1 MDYENHLVDPVSE
14 EVPETYVDQRYN
26 IGDIFFTEPH
36 TIVLAIHC
44 WLLGHC
50 HHVAITIQS
59 HFIFLT

>member
-44 WLLGHC
+44 
-50 HHVAITIQS
+50 
-59 HFIFLT
+59 